1 MIYFNGD
8 IKQIHYSGFTI
19 SKIYACGGNLVWSG
33 DTPTPPTPT
42 GGKWVATYSDSHSE
56 YGECGA
62 YSAIT
67 NGEIVKTNLVSVKIG
82 DCVSGLTDF
91 VFSSCVILSSVTFS
105 NTITTIGIGT
115 FDGCVSLSS
124 LTLPYSLVNISG
136 SSFINCSGLTSVTF
150 AENSQLENIGNSA
163 FTRCN
168 SLISIDIPSTVTN
181 IGNRAFYDCTSLTAV
196 TVNAA
201 IPPTL
206 GSYAFNNTNN
216 CPIYVP
222 DASVEDYKT
231 ATNWS
236 YVDYRIKP
244 ISEKP

>member
-1 MIYFNGD
+1 MINYNNHNITGISYNNHS
-8 IKQIHYSGFTI
+8 IKYVYG
-19 SKIYACGGNLVWSG
+19 CGGNLVWSG
-33 DTPTPPTPT
+33 DTPTPPT
-42 GGKWVATYSDSHSE
+42 GRKWVATYSDSHSE

-67 NGEIVKTNLVSVKIG
+67 NGEIVKTNLVSVEIG
-82 DCVSGLTDF
+82 NCVSGLTDYA
-91 VFSSCVILSSVTFS
+91 FSSCVILSSVTFS
-105 NTITTIGIGT
+105 NTITTIGNGT

-168 SLISIDIPSTVTN
+168 SLISIDIPSGVTS
-181 IGNRAFYDCTSLTAV
+181 IGYNAFWNCTSLTAV
-196 TVNAA
+196 TVNATT
-201 IPPTL
+201 PPTL

-222 DASVEDYKT
+222 CNSVEAYKT
-231 ATNWS
+231 TTGWS
-236 YVDYRIKP
+236 NYASRIQAIP
-244 ISEKP
+244 